1 MAVGRVVLVA
11 GILVLLFIPYLL
23 WGTGLMTA
31 RSQADLRSQFVV
43 DQHLAG
49 SAPTKR
55 PTPGAATGAPEVAP
69 TIAPPAIGGPV
80 GIISI
85 PRIGLSMMVVEG
97 TDEIRLQ
104 AGPGHYPGTPL
115 PGEAGNAA
123 IAGHRTTY
131 LAPFYHLDALV
142 PGDQIGLTTV
152 QGNFVYSVTGSE
164 VVDPSDVAV
173 VAATSTA
180 AVDLDNVQ
188 SAFQRQPTAG
198 GSRGIGGQ
206 RTRPPQRRAN
216 HPHDARTGHSPDSPV
231 SFLQELERC
240 DPVGIGSGGTD
251 HGPVAGCSQDTGREA
266 RLGGNHRCGGLVGG
280 RLLLLRRSGAAAARQ
295 LLIAV
300 SRPAGSPSEGMQSV
314 AQASV

>member
-1 MAVGRVVLVA
+1 MAVGRVVLVT

-55 PTPGAATGAPEVAP
+55 PTPGAAAGAPEVAP

-97 TDEIRLQ
+97 TDEIRIQ

-115 PGEAGNAA
+115 PGQAGNAA

-173 VAATSTA
+173 VGATSTPQLTLTTCNPRFSASQRLVVHA
-180 AVDLDNVQ
+180 ALVA
-188 SAFQRQPTAG
+188 SALAHPNIAPITSTTPAPVTHRTPPSASSKNWSAAILWGVAVAALTTVLWLAVRRTQG
-198 GSRGIGGQ
+198 G
-206 RTRPPQRRAN
+206 RRALVITMGAVGWSVVVFFFF
-216 HPHDARTGHSPDSPV
+216 DA
-231 SFLQELERC
+231 
-240 DPVGIGSGGTD
+240 
-251 HGPVAGCSQDTGREA
+251 VAP
-266 RLGGNHRCGGLVGG
+266 
-280 RLLLLRRSGAAAARQ
+280 LL
-295 LLIAV
+295 
-300 SRPAGSPSEGMQSV
+300 PASY
-314 AQASV
+314 

>member
-1 MAVGRVVLVA
+1 MAVGRVVLVT

-55 PTPGAATGAPEVAP
+55 PTPGAASGAPEVAP

-115 PGEAGNAA
+115 PGQAGNAA

-173 VAATSTA
+173 VAATSTPQLTLTTCNPRFSASQRLVVHA
-180 AVDLDNVQ
+180 ALVASALAHPNVAPTTSTTPTPITHRTPP
-188 SAFQRQPTAG
+188 SASSKNWGAAILWGVAVAALTTVLWLAVRRTQG
-198 GSRGIGGQ
+198 G
-206 RTRPPQRRAN
+206 RRALVMTIGVVGWSVVVFFFF
-216 HPHDARTGHSPDSPV
+216 DA
-231 SFLQELERC
+231 
-240 DPVGIGSGGTD
+240 
-251 HGPVAGCSQDTGREA
+251 VAP
-266 RLGGNHRCGGLVGG
+266 
-280 RLLLLRRSGAAAARQ
+280 LL
-295 LLIAV
+295 
-300 SRPAGSPSEGMQSV
+300 PASY
-314 AQASV
+314 